1 MAKRHHCHTKY
12 NELMVHNS
20 WELMRGDDANT
31 HKHAH
36 HHFDENFAS
45 VHLILCSCA
54 KAINRL
60 NRCRAI
66 CVWHWLFDLNL
77 FWSLFEWYFMFYFDI
92 SLIIYLFF
100 FKSYI
105 TIQERKKSRDKIY
118 IEWFVSLTLLGN
130 VINNIAL
137 QWCNLLHSSKM
148 IYANKC
154 MKK

>member
-1 MAKRHHCHTKY
+1 
-12 NELMVHNS
+12 
-20 WELMRGDDANT
+20 
-31 HKHAH
+31 
-36 HHFDENFAS
+36 
-45 VHLILCSCA
+45 
-54 KAINRL
+54 
-60 NRCRAI
+60 
-66 CVWHWLFDLNL
+66 
-77 FWSLFEWYFMFYFDI
+77 MFYFDI

-105 TIQERKKSRDKIY
+105 TIQERKKSREKIY